1 LRLHYNKFS
10 RATRVRW
17 LLEELGATYEI
28 NEVAFGPDG
37 TRSMAHLEV
46 HPLGKLPALTDD
58 DGTHLFE
65 SSALVLHLADKY
77 PGLAP
82 APGTSA
88 RGRYYQWVV
97 YGVAE
102 LEAPVAEF
110 FFATRV
116 PEEQKDPARI
126 AKAQADFDKVAA
138 PVEAVLA
145 RHDWILGAEFSAADC
160 VVGGVL
166 TWADR
171 MGMCEKFPAIHA
183 YAGRCAA
190 RPAFKRGRQ

>member
-1 LRLHYNKFS
+1 MRLHYNKFS

-37 TRSMAHLEV
+37 TQSTGHLEV

-82 APGTSA
+82 PLGTSA

-102 LEAPVAEF
+102 LEAPVADF
-110 FFATRV
+110 FFANRV
-116 PEEQKDPARI
+116 PGEQKDAARI
-126 AKAQADFDKVAA
+126 AKAQSAFDKVAT
-138 PVEAVLA
+138 PVEAVLG
-145 RHDWILGAEFSAADC
+145 RHEWILGADFSAADC

-171 MGMCEKFPAIHA
+171 MGMCEKFPNIHA
-183 YAGRCAA
+183 YASRCAA
-190 RPAFKRGRQ
+190 RPAFSRGRQ